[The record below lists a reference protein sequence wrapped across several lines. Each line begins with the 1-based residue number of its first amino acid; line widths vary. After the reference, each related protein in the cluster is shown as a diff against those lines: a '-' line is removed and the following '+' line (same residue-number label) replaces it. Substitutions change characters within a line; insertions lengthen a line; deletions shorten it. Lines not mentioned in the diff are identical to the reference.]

1 MSSDTSSGGDST
13 GSKVGVG
20 GGGSTSVPPP
30 LKEKQKEKEKARVS
44 RTSSI
49 LWHAH
54 QNDAGAVRKLLE
66 EDRTLVHARDY
77 DNRTPL
83 HVASLHGWIEVAKC
97 LIDYGADVNAQD
109 RWKNTPLADAEGA
122 KKHSMIELLKSYG
135 GLSYGQNGS
144 HFEPKPVPPPQP
156 NKCDWEIDPSELD
169 FSTSAMIGKGSFGE
183 ILKACWRGTP
193 VAVKRILPSLS
204 DDRLVI
210 QDFRH
215 EVNLLVKL
223 RHPNIVQ
230 FLGAVTE
237 KKPLML
243 ITEYL
248 RGGQNGSHFE
258 PKPVPPPQPNKC
270 DWEIDPSELD
280 FSTSAMIG
288 KGSFGE
294 ILKACWRGTPVAVK
308 RILPSLSDDRLV
320 IQDFRH
326 EVNLLVKLR
335 HPNIVQ
341 FLGAVTEKKPLMLI
355 TEYLRGGDL
364 HQYLKEKGSLS
375 PSTSINFA
383 LDIAR
388 GMAYLHNEPNVII
401 HRDLKPRNV
410 LLVNSSADHL
420 KVGDFGL
427 SKLIKVQNTHDVYKM
442 TGETG
447 SYRYMA
453 PEVFKHRRYDK
464 KVDVFS
470 FAMILYEML
479 EGDPPLANLE
489 PYEAA
494 KYVSEGN
501 RPTFRSKGYIPELRE
516 LTEQCWAHDM
526 NQRPPFLDIL
536 KRLEK
541 IKENLPTD
549 HHWNI
554 FNT

>member
-1 MSSDTSSGGDST
+1 MSSGGDS
-13 GSKVGVG
+13 S
-20 GGGSTSVPPP
+20 GGGSSSSANADN
-30 LKEKQKEKEKARVS
+30 KEKDKQKEKARVS
-44 RTSSI
+44 RTSLI

-54 QNDAGAVRKLLE
+54 QNDAAAVRKLLQ
-66 EDRTLVHARDY
+66 EDPSLVKARDY

-83 HVASLHGWIEVAKC
+83 HVAALHGWLDVANC
-97 LIDYGADVNAQD
+97 LIEYGADVNAQD

-122 KKHSMIELLKSYG
+122 NRTSVIELLKTHG

-144 HFEPKPVPPPQP
+144 HFEARPVPPPLP
-156 NKCDWEIDPSELD
+156 NKCDWEVDPNEID
-169 FSTSAMIGKGSFGE
+169 FSNSSRIGKGSFGE
-183 ILKACWRGTP
+183 ILKAYWRGTP

-230 FLGAVTE
+230 FLGAVT
-237 KKPLML
+237 
-243 ITEYL
+243 
-248 RGGQNGSHFE
+248 
-258 PKPVPPPQPNKC
+258 
-270 DWEIDPSELD
+270 
-280 FSTSAMIG
+280 
-288 KGSFGE
+288 
-294 ILKACWRGTPVAVK
+294 
-308 RILPSLSDDRLV
+308 DR
-320 IQDFRH
+320 
-326 EVNLLVKLR
+326 
-335 HPNIVQ
+335 
-341 FLGAVTEKKPLMLI
+341 TPLMLI

-364 HQYLKEKGSLS
+364 HQYLKDKGSLS
-375 PSTSINFA
+375 PSTAVNFSM
-383 LDIAR
+383 DIAR

-427 SKLIKVQNTHDVYKM
+427 SKIIKVKNAHDVYKM

-464 KVDVFS
+464 KVDVYS

-479 EGDPPLANLE
+479 EGEPPFASYE
-489 PYEAA
+489 PYDAA
-494 KYVSEGN
+494 KRAAEGH
-501 RPTFRSKGYIPELRE
+501 RPTFRAKGYTPELQE
-516 LTEQCWAHDM
+516 LTQQSWAADM
-526 NQRPPFLDIL
+526 NQRPSFIDIL

-541 IKENLPTD
+541 IKENLPSD
-549 HHWNI
+549 HHWHL
-554 FNT
+554 FTS

>member
-1 MSSDTSSGGDST
+1 MSGSEGSSAHSASSGG
-13 GSKVGVG
+13 GAAAAEEKKKV
-20 GGGSTSVPPP
+20 
-30 LKEKQKEKEKARVS
+30 KARVS
-44 RTSSI
+44 KTSMI

-54 QNDAGAVRKLLE
+54 QNDAVAVRRLLE
-66 EDRTLVHARDY
+66 EDGSLVHARDY
-77 DNRTPL
+77 DSRTPL
-83 HVASLHGWIEVAKC
+83 HVAALHGWIDIAKC
-97 LIDYGADVNAQD
+97 LVEFGADVNAQD

-122 KKHSMIELLKSYG
+122 KKDAMIELLKSHG

-144 HFEPKPVPPPQP
+144 HFEQKPVPPPLP

-169 FSTSAMIGKGSFGE
+169 FSTSNIIGKGSFGE
-183 ILKACWRGTP
+183 ILKAYWRGTP

-237 KKPLML
+237 
-243 ITEYL
+243 
-248 RGGQNGSHFE
+248 R
-258 PKPVPPPQPNKC
+258 
-270 DWEIDPSELD
+270 
-280 FSTSAMIG
+280 
-288 KGSFGE
+288 
-294 ILKACWRGTPVAVK
+294 
-308 RILPSLSDDRLV
+308 
-320 IQDFRH
+320 
-326 EVNLLVKLR
+326 
-335 HPNIVQ
+335 
-341 FLGAVTEKKPLMLI
+341 KPLMLI

-364 HQYLKEKGSLS
+364 HQYLKEKGALS
-375 PSTSINFA
+375 PSTAINFA

-388 GMAYLHNEPNVII
+388 GMTYLHNEPNVII

-410 LLVNSSADHL
+410 LLVNTNADHL

-427 SKLIKVQNTHDVYKM
+427 SKLIRVQNSHDVYKM

-453 PEVFKHRRYDK
+453 PEVFKHRKYDK

-479 EGDPPLANLE
+479 EGDPPLSHFE

-494 KYVSEGN
+494 KLVAEGR
-501 RPTFRSKGYIPELRE
+501 RPTFRVKGYTSELRE
-516 LTEQCWAHDM
+516 LTEQCWAADM
-526 NQRPPFLDIL
+526 SQRPSFLEIL

-541 IKENLPTD
+541 IKDTTSSD
-549 HHWNI
+549 HPWHI
-554 FNT
+554 FTS

>member
-1 MSSDTSSGGDST
+1 MSGSEGSSGHSAGDA
-13 GSKVGVG
+13 
-20 GGGSTSVPPP
+20 PPVAG
-30 LKEKQKEKEKARVS
+30 KKKDKAKVS
-44 RTSSI
+44 RTSLI

-54 QNDAGAVRKLLE
+54 QNDAAAVRKLLE
-66 EDRTLVHARDY
+66 EDRSLVQARDY

-97 LIDYGADVNAQD
+97 LIDYGAEINAQD

-122 KKHSMIELLKSYG
+122 KKHNMIELLKSYG

-144 HFEPKPVPPPQP
+144 HFEPRPVPPPLS
-156 NKCDWEIDPSELD
+156 NKCDWEIDPHELD
-169 FSTSAMIGKGSFGE
+169 FTNSHLIGKGSFGE
-183 ILKACWRGTP
+183 IVRACWRGTP

-204 DDRLVI
+204 DD
-210 QDFRH
+210 
-215 EVNLLVKL
+215 K
-223 RHPNIVQ
+223 
-230 FLGAVTE
+230 
-237 KKPLML
+237 
-243 ITEYL
+243 
-248 RGGQNGSHFE
+248 
-258 PKPVPPPQPNKC
+258 
-270 DWEIDPSELD
+270 
-280 FSTSAMIG
+280 
-288 KGSFGE
+288 
-294 ILKACWRGTPVAVK
+294 
-308 RILPSLSDDRLV
+308 LV

-364 HQYLKEKGSLS
+364 HQCLKGKGALS
-375 PSTSINFA
+375 PATAVNFA

-410 LLVNSSADHL
+410 LLVNSNADHL

-427 SKLIKVQNTHDVYKM
+427 SKLIRVQNSHDIYKM

-453 PEVFKHRRYDK
+453 PEVFKHRKYDK

-479 EGDPPLANLE
+479 EGEPPLSNYEA
-489 PYEAA
+489 YEAA
-494 KYVSEGN
+494 KYVADGH
-501 RPTFRSKGYIPELRE
+501 RPIFRAKGYTPELKE
-516 LTEQCWAHDM
+516 LTENCWAADT
-526 NQRPPFLDIL
+526 NKRPSFLEIL

-541 IKENLPTD
+541 IKETIHLD
-549 HHWNI
+549 HHWHI
-554 FNT
+554 FT

>member
-1 MSSDTSSGGDST
+1 MSSGSSAGGEVPGT
-13 GSKVGVG
+13 GSATK
-20 GGGSTSVPPP
+20 GSPTPSSDD
-30 LKEKQKEKEKARVS
+30 KQNEKARVS
-44 RTSSI
+44 RTSLI

-54 QNDAGAVRKLLE
+54 QNDATAVRKLLD
-66 EDRTLVHARDY
+66 EDPYLVHARDY

-83 HVASLHGWIEVAKC
+83 HVASLHGWIDVAKC
-97 LIDYGADVNAQD
+97 LIEFGADVNAQD

-122 KKHSMIELLKSYG
+122 KKPNMIELLKSYG
-135 GLSYGQNGS
+135 GLSYGQTGS
-144 HFEPKPVPPPQP
+144 HFEPKPVLPPLP

-169 FSTSAMIGKGSFGE
+169 FSNSSIIGKGSFGE
-183 ILKACWRGTP
+183 ILKAYWRGTP

-223 RHPNIVQ
+223 RHPNV
-230 FLGAVTE
+230 
-237 KKPLML
+237 
-243 ITEYL
+243 
-248 RGGQNGSHFE
+248 
-258 PKPVPPPQPNKC
+258 
-270 DWEIDPSELD
+270 
-280 FSTSAMIG
+280 
-288 KGSFGE
+288 
-294 ILKACWRGTPVAVK
+294 
-308 RILPSLSDDRLV
+308 
-320 IQDFRH
+320 
-326 EVNLLVKLR
+326 
-335 HPNIVQ
+335 VQ

-364 HQYLKEKGSLS
+364 HQHLKEKSALS
-375 PSTSINFA
+375 PSTAINFA

-427 SKLIKVQNTHDVYKM
+427 SKLIKVQNSHDVYKL

-479 EGDPPLANLE
+479 EGEPPFSSYE

-494 KYVSEGN
+494 KYVADGH
-501 RPTFRSKGYIPELRE
+501 RPIFRTKSCLPELRD
-516 LTEQCWAHDM
+516 LTEKCWAADM
-526 NQRPPFLDIL
+526 NQRPSFLEIL
-536 KRLEK
+536 KKLEK
-541 IKENLPTD
+541 IKETLPSD

-554 FNT
+554 FNS

>member
-1 MSSDTSSGGDST
+1 MSGSEGSSAHSASSGGDAAAEEKK
-13 GSKVGVG
+13 KV
-20 GGGSTSVPPP
+20 
-30 LKEKQKEKEKARVS
+30 KARVS
-44 RTSSI
+44 KTSMI

-54 QNDAGAVRKLLE
+54 QNDAVAVRRLLE
-66 EDRTLVHARDY
+66 EDGSLVHARDY
-77 DNRTPL
+77 DSRTPL
-83 HVASLHGWIEVAKC
+83 HVAALHGWIDIAKC
-97 LIDYGADVNAQD
+97 LVEFGADVNAQD

-122 KKHSMIELLKSYG
+122 KKDAMIELLKSHG

-144 HFEPKPVPPPQP
+144 HFEQKPVPPPLP

-169 FSTSAMIGKGSFGE
+169 FSTSNIIGKGSFGE
-183 ILKACWRGTP
+183 ILKAYWRGTP

-237 KKPLML
+237 
-243 ITEYL
+243 
-248 RGGQNGSHFE
+248 R
-258 PKPVPPPQPNKC
+258 
-270 DWEIDPSELD
+270 
-280 FSTSAMIG
+280 
-288 KGSFGE
+288 
-294 ILKACWRGTPVAVK
+294 
-308 RILPSLSDDRLV
+308 
-320 IQDFRH
+320 
-326 EVNLLVKLR
+326 
-335 HPNIVQ
+335 
-341 FLGAVTEKKPLMLI
+341 KPLMLI

-364 HQYLKEKGSLS
+364 HQYLKEKGALS
-375 PSTSINFA
+375 PSTAINFA

-388 GMAYLHNEPNVII
+388 GMTYLHNEPNVIV

-410 LLVNSSADHL
+410 LLVNTNADHL

-427 SKLIKVQNTHDVYKM
+427 SKLIRVQNSHDVYKM

-453 PEVFKHRRYDK
+453 PEVFKHRKYDK

-479 EGDPPLANLE
+479 EGDPPLSHYE

-494 KYVSEGN
+494 KLVAEGR
-501 RPTFRSKGYIPELRE
+501 RPTFRVKGYISELRE
-516 LTEQCWAHDM
+516 LTEQCWAADM
-526 NQRPPFLDIL
+526 NQRPSFLEIL

-541 IKENLPTD
+541 IKDTTSSD
-549 HHWNI
+549 HPWHI
-554 FNT
+554 FTS

>member
-1 MSSDTSSGGDST
+1 MSSDHSSGGESA
-13 GSKVGVG
+13 GSKGS
-20 GGGSTSVPPP
+20 STSASATP
-30 LKEKQKEKEKARVS
+30 LKEKQKDKDKDKARVS

-54 QNDAGAVRKLLE
+54 QNDASSVRKLLE
-66 EDRTLVHARDY
+66 EDHSLVHARDY
-77 DNRTPL
+77 DSRTPL
-83 HVASLHGWIEVAKC
+83 HVASLHGWIDVAKC
-97 LIDYGADVNAQD
+97 LIDSGADVNAQD

-135 GLSYGQNGS
+135 GLSYGQSGS
-144 HFEPKPVPPPQP
+144 HFEPKPVAPPLP

-169 FSTSAMIGKGSFGE
+169 FSNSAIIGKGSFGE
-183 ILKACWRGTP
+183 ILRA
-193 VAVKRILPSLS
+193 
-204 DDRLVI
+204 
-210 QDFRH
+210 
-215 EVNLLVKL
+215 
-223 RHPNIVQ
+223 
-230 FLGAVTE
+230 
-237 KKPLML
+237 
-243 ITEYL
+243 Y
-248 RGGQNGSHFE
+248 
-258 PKPVPPPQPNKC
+258 
-270 DWEIDPSELD
+270 
-280 FSTSAMIG
+280 
-288 KGSFGE
+288 
-294 ILKACWRGTPVAVK
+294 WRGTPVAVK

-375 PSTSINFA
+375 PSTAINFA

-410 LLVNSSADHL
+410 LLVNSNADHL

-427 SKLIKVQNTHDVYKM
+427 SKLIKVQNSHDVYKM

-470 FAMILYEML
+470 FAMILYEMI

-494 KYVSEGN
+494 KYVADGH
-501 RPTFRSKGYIPELRE
+501 RPTFRSKGCIPDLRE
-516 LTEQCWAHDM
+516 LTEQCWAPDM
-526 NQRPPFLDIL
+526 NVRPPFLDIL

-541 IKENLPTD
+541 IKETLPTD
-549 HHWNI
+549 HHWSL